1 MLRVPIKPLTPI
13 CNVDFCFCLS
23 AVRVVAASA
32 TQLCTWG
39 SGGVWKKLRLIFEG
53 VVGLGRHKELGEG
66 GVKGTTNIFFMLA
79 AVAVAKQNCVPFL
92 LIMKPSLSSMVKMM

>member
-1 MLRVPIKPLTPI
+1 MLIFVLAYL
-13 CNVDFCFCLS
+13 LS
-23 AVRVVAASA
+23 VWWLRQRLNFV
-32 TQLCTWG
+32 L
-39 SGGVWKKLRLIFEG
+39 GGAGAYGKKLRLIFEG

-79 AVAVAKQNCVPFL
+79 AVAVAKQSCVPFL